1 MSDVPYSFLVATRVS
16 KKSKLL
22 AALPGLAILTL
33 RIPTI
38 TASPQR
44 SGGGVMQEPAHPRPG
59 EGSPHV
65 HAIPLSGLSAP
76 QQALPNLSPEEI
88 SGLCVVPA
96 HLVRTENDGRR
107 LVLMVQA
114 SPELVKGV
122 QIKETTGEVE
132 VTVYR
137 TPPPP
142 GLTPAISVHSTAL
155 VELGHPLG
163 TRRLIGPAS
172 TS

>member
-1 MSDVPYSFLVATRVS
+1 MSDVPYSFLVATRVP
-16 KKSKLL
+16 KKPMLL
-22 AALPGLAILTL
+22 AAFARLAILTL
-33 RIPTI
+33 RIPAI
-38 TASPQR
+38 IASPQR
-44 SGGGVMQEPAHPRPG
+44 SGGGVMQEPSDPRPG

-65 HAIPLSGLSAP
+65 QAIPLSGLSAP

-96 HLVRTENDGRR
+96 HLVRTDNDGRR
-107 LVLMVQA
+107 LVLVVQA

-122 QIKETTGEVE
+122 QIMETTGEVE

-142 GLTPAISVHSTAL
+142 GLTPAISVHSTVL
-155 VELGHPLG
+155 VKLGDPLG
-163 TRRLIGPAS
+163 TRWLIGPAS